1 MSIPRMIMQL
11 SEVYI
16 LMNIPFSPPDI
27 TQAEVQEVANALL
40 SGWITTGP
48 KTKELE
54 RRVAAHC
61 STDYAVCLNSQTA
74 CSQMTL
80 RLLDV
85 GPGDEVIT
93 TAYTYT
99 ATASVVCH
107 VGAKLILIDTRKDS
121 LEMDYDAM
129 EAAITENTKVIIP
142 VDLAGIPCDYDRI
155 FAAVERKRHL
165 FRANPH
171 NEIQKAFGRIIV
183 LADTAHAFGARLGS
197 RPVGCVADFSSFSF
211 HAVKN
216 LTTAEGG
223 ALTWN
228 EIPGVSSADIY
239 KRLQLLS
246 LHGQSKDA
254 LAKVQ
259 LGAWDYDIIG
269 TWYKCNLTD
278 IAAAVGLAQ
287 MNSYDAMLARRREII
302 GRYDAALKP
311 LGVQV
316 LDHYTD
322 RHTSSGHLYLTRIP
336 GISTEQR
343 NGIIQKMAARGIACN
358 VHYKPLPMHTAYKK
372 LGFRLEDYPNAYAQ
386 FANEITLPLHT
397 QLTDEQV
404 QYVIDNYVEILKE
417 YL

>member
-1 MSIPRMIMQL
+1 MDISRMIMQPR
-11 SEVYI
+11 EVYI

-54 RRVAAHC
+54 RRVAAYC
-61 STDYAVCLNSQTA
+61 GTDYAVCLNSQTA

-80 RLLDV
+80 RMLDV

-107 VGAKLILIDTRKDS
+107 VGAKLILIDTQKDS

-129 EAAITENTKVIIP
+129 EAAITERTKVIIP
-142 VDLAGIPCDYDRI
+142 VDLAGIPCDYERI

-165 FRANPH
+165 FRANPE
-171 NEIQKAFGRIIV
+171 NDIQKAIGRIVV
-183 LADTAHAFGARLGS
+183 LADTAHAFGAKQGD

-228 EIPGVSSADIY
+228 EIPGIDSADIY

-259 LGAWDYDIIG
+259 LGAWDYDIVG

-287 MNSYDAMLARRREII
+287 MNRYEQMLLRRREII

-311 LGVQV
+311 LGVKV
-316 LDHYTD
+316 LDHYNE
-322 RHTSSGHLYLTRIP
+322 RHTSSGHLYLTRTP
-336 GISTEQR
+336 GITAEQR
-343 NGIIQKMAARGIACN
+343 NEIIQKMAARGIACN

-397 QLTDEQV
+397 KLTDEQV
-404 QYVIDNYVEILKE
+404 QYVIDNFVDILKE

>member
-1 MSIPRMIMQL
+1 
-11 SEVYI
+11 
-16 LMNIPFSPPDI
+16 MNIPFSPPDI
-27 TQAEVQEVANALL
+27 TQAEVQEVAEALL

-54 RRVAAHC
+54 RKVA
-61 STDYAVCLNSQTA
+61 DYCGTKFAVCLNSQTA

-80 RLLDV
+80 RLLGV

-107 VGAKLILIDTRKDS
+107 VGAKLILIDTQRDS

-129 EAAITENTKVIIP
+129 EAAITERTKAIIP
-142 VDLAGIPCDYDRI
+142 VDLAGIPCDYERI

-165 FRANPH
+165 YQADPN
-171 NEIQKAFGRIIV
+171 NDIQTALGRILV
-183 LADTAHAFGARLGS
+183 LADTAHAFGAYCGD
-197 RPVGCVADFSSFSF
+197 RPAGCLADFSSFSF

-228 EIPGVSSADIY
+228 EIPGIGSADIY
-239 KRLQLLS
+239 KRMQLLS

-259 LGAWDYDIIG
+259 LGAWDYDIVG

-287 MNSYDAMLARRREII
+287 MNRYEQMLARRREII

-316 LDHYTD
+316 LDHYND
-322 RHTSSGHLYLTRIP
+322 RHTSSGHLYLTRVP
-336 GISTEQR
+336 GITVEQR
-343 NGIIQKMAARGIACN
+343 NEIIQKMAARGIACN
-358 VHYKPLPMHTAYKK
+358 VHYKPLPMHTAYKN
-372 LGFRLEDYPNAYAQ
+372 LGFQLEDYPNAYAQ

-397 QLTDEQV
+397 KLTDEQV
-404 QYVIDNYVEILKE
+404 RYVADNFVEILKE
-417 YL
+417 YV

>member
-1 MSIPRMIMQL
+1 MDIPRMIMQPR
-11 SEVYI
+11 EVYI

-27 TQAEVQEVANALL
+27 TQAEIQEVANALL

-54 RRVAAHC
+54 RRVAAYC
-61 STDYAVCLNSQTA
+61 GTDYAVCLNSQTA

-80 RLLDV
+80 RMLDV
-85 GPGDEVIT
+85 GPGDEIIT

-107 VGAKLILIDTRKDS
+107 VGAKLILIDTQKDS

-129 EAAITENTKVIIP
+129 EAAITERTKVIIP
-142 VDLAGIPCDYDRI
+142 VDLAGIPCDYERI

-165 FRANPH
+165 FRANPE
-171 NEIQKAFGRIIV
+171 NDIQKALGRIVV
-183 LADTAHAFGARLGS
+183 LADTAHAFGAKLGD
-197 RPVGCVADFSSFSF
+197 RPLGCVADFSSFSF

-228 EIPGVSSADIY
+228 EIPGVSSADLY

-259 LGAWDYDIIG
+259 LGAWDYDIVG
-269 TWYKCNLTD
+269 TWYKCNMTD
-278 IAAAVGLAQ
+278 LAAAVGLAQ
-287 MNSYDAMLARRREII
+287 MNRYETMLERRREII
-302 GRYDAALKP
+302 GRYDAVLKP
-311 LGVQV
+311 LGVKV
-316 LDHYTD
+316 LDHYNE
-322 RHTSSGHLYLTRIP
+322 RHTSSGHLYLTRTP
-336 GISTEQR
+336 GITAEQR
-343 NGIIQKMAARGIACN
+343 NEIIQKMAARGIACN

-397 QLTDEQV
+397 KLTDEQV
-404 QYVIDNYVEILKE
+404 QYVIDNFAQILKE